1 MHIALVGL
9 PGSGKSTIG
18 RQLARLCGV
27 ELVDVDA
34 QIEAHL
40 GCSIKNY
47 FASHGEEA
55 FRDVES
61 QVLARLLGRVQ
72 PCVLATGGGAVLRPE
87 NRQALRAC
95 STVFYLQAQPEAIA
109 QRLRGDT
116 VRPLMQGV
124 DALQRLRDLLKVRGP
139 LYEQVAHY
147 SIDTQR
153 QSTAQVA
160 RKIRMQME
168 MSGGMHLAPAS
179 ESKPEPEP
187 EPKSEPD
194 F

>member
-153 QSTAQVA
+153 QSTGQVA

-168 MSGGMHLAPAS
+168 MAGGMQLPPMQAP
-179 ESKPEPEP
+179 EI
-187 EPKSEPD
+187 
-194 F
+194 